1 MPDIIVLLVAAVSFL
16 YGGCTYLYSDRK
28 ARKSYR
34 KGLSDG
40 RLMRSKQIS

>member
-1 MPDIIVLLVAAVSFL
+1 MPDIIVLLVAAVSFF
-16 YGGCTYLYSDRK
+16 YGGCTYLYSERK

-40 RLMRSKQIS
+40 RLMRSKQIP